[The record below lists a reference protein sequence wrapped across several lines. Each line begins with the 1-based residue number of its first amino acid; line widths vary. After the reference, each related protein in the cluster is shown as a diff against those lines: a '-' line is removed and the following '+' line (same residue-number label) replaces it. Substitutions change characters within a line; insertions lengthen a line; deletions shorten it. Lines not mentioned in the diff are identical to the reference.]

1 MHIYHGFA
9 FKKADVMCLF
19 KRAGEILLSIVKS
32 IIECVVLFSMIEM
45 HNIFFWMRLSQ
56 INGFY
61 QPYST
66 NHK

>member
-1 MHIYHGFA
+1 
-9 FKKADVMCLF
+9 MCLL
-19 KRAGEILLSIVKS
+19 KHAGEILLSIVKS

>member
-1 MHIYHGFA
+1 
-9 FKKADVMCLF
+9 MCLF
-19 KRAGEILLSIVKS
+19 KHAGEILLSIVKS

-45 HNIFFWMRLSQ
+45 HNIFFWMGLSQ

-61 QPYST
+61 QRYST

>member
-9 FKKADVMCLF
+9 SKKAGVMCLF
-19 KRAGEILLSIVKS
+19 KHAGEILLSIVKS

-45 HNIFFWMRLSQ
+45 HNIFFWMGLSQ

-61 QPYST
+61 QRYST